1 MKRARFLLITLLSAA
16 LVACSSPSQSV
27 TLTGE
32 EYEQYKKDREKIEKI
47 EYLEESIGKDFLY
60 DVDEDKIEQG
70 IYKGIFEALD
80 DPYSVYYT
88 SDEFEKLMEEN
99 QEIGRAHV

>member
-32 EYEQYKKDREKIEKI
+32 EYEQYKKDR
-47 EYLEESIGKDFLY
+47 
-60 DVDEDKIEQG
+60 
-70 IYKGIFEALD
+70 
-80 DPYSVYYT
+80 
-88 SDEFEKLMEEN
+88 
-99 QEIGRAHV
+99 